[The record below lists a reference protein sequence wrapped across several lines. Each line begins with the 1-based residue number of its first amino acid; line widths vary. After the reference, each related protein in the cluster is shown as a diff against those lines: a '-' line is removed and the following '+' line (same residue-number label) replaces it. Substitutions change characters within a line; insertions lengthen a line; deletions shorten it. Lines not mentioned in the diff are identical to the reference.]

1 MLPLALSPILAFVL
15 WQARLRGVRVLT
27 MEGMGHGEWLIN
39 EAAADKLLAAVH
51 ALRLE
56 ATYIAAEETFELM
69 W

>member
-1 MLPLALSPILAFVL
+1 MHLTTTKLGFCS

-27 MEGMGHGEWLIN
+27 MHGMGHGEWLIN
-39 EAAADKLLAAVH
+39 EAAADELLAAVH

-56 ATYIAAEETFELM
+56 AAYIAAEEQFELT